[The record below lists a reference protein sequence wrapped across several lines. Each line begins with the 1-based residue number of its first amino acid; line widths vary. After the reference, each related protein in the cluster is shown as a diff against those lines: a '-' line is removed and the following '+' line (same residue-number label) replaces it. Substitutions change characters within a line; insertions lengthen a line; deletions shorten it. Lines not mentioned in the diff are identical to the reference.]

1 VERIG
6 LAGALRARHISKTFA
21 ATRALDDAAIGVAP
35 AEIHGLVGE
44 NGSGKS
50 TLIKILAG
58 YHASDPGGELAIDN
72 RPVTLPL
79 RPGQPRELG
88 LRFVHQNLGL
98 ISSLSVVEN
107 ILLEELAAPRLRPI
121 SWSRERRRAR
131 DTFARL
137 GVEIDPR
144 ATVGDLSP
152 AARAQLS
159 TARALAGTRIVGA
172 DQITPVRLLVLDE
185 TAAYLPAPER
195 ERFFDLIRTVAASG
209 VGILLVS
216 HDLGEARA
224 ISDRITVLRNGRN
237 AATVA
242 AAAVETRELVELVAG
257 KHVSSSPIRR
267 SARPGD
273 GPVAAEL
280 AHAICLNGL
289 VGDSVAGLSLKL
301 HRGEIVGITGPTGSG
316 FEEVPYLIFGASR
329 CAGGK
334 LKIDHEHDLAAMTPA
349 RALRAGIALLPGDRE
364 RDGVV
369 DSLSVEANIS
379 LPVLDRH
386 ARGLSLRKRQLT
398 ENARRLLAEYQ
409 VRPATPG
416 APMETL
422 SGGNQQKVLLAK
434 WIQLAPALL
443 LLHEPTRGVDVGAR
457 REILA
462 TLRRVAR
469 GGVAVICAS
478 GDYEELA
485 AVCDRVL
492 VFREGAPVRT
502 LIEDEITV
510 PQIADACLSHLR
522 PALPGNASAR
532 GAER

>member
-6 LAGALRARHISKTFA
+6 LTSALQARHVSKSFG
-21 ATRALDDAAIGVAP
+21 ATRALDNAAIGVAP
-35 AEIHGLVGE
+35 GEIHGLIGE

-58 YHASDPGGELAIDN
+58 YHVPDPGGELAIGDQ
-72 RPVTLPL
+72 PVRLPL

-98 ISSLSVVEN
+98 ISSLSVLEN
-107 ILLEELAAPRLRPI
+107 LLLEELAAARRRPI
-121 SWSRERRRAR
+121 SWTRERRRAR

-137 GVEIDPR
+137 GVDLDLR

-152 AARAQLS
+152 AGRAQLS
-159 TARALAGTRIVGA
+159 IVRALAGTPIAGE
-172 DQITPVRLLVLDE
+172 DQLTPVGLLVLDE

-195 ERFFDLIRTVAASG
+195 ERFFALIRTVADSG
-209 VGILLVS
+209 VSVLLVS
-216 HDLGEARA
+216 HDLGEARS

-237 AATVA
+237 AATIDA
-242 AAAVETRELVELVAG
+242 SAVQTHELVELVAG
-257 KHVSSSPIRR
+257 KHLSSPPIRR

-273 GPVAAEL
+273 SAVAEEP

-289 VGDSVAGLSLKL
+289 VGDSVAGVSLKL
-301 HRGEIVGITGPTGSG
+301 HPGEILGLTGSPGSG

-329 CAGGK
+329 CAAGK
-334 LKIDHEHDLAAMTPA
+334 LKIEHEHDLTAMTPA
-349 RALRAGIALLPGDRE
+349 RALRAGIALLPGDRQ

-369 DSLSVEANIS
+369 DSLTVEANIS

-386 ARGLSLRKRQLT
+386 VRGLRLRKRQLS

-409 VRPATPG
+409 VRPNTPG
-416 APMETL
+416 AAIETL

-443 LLHEPTRGVDVGAR
+443 LLHEPTRGVDVGSR
-457 REILA
+457 RELFA
-462 TLRRVAR
+462 TLRGLAR
-469 GGVAVICAS
+469 GGVAVMCAS
-478 GDYEELA
+478 GDHEELA
-485 AVCDRVL
+485 ELCDRVL
-492 VFREGAPVRT
+492 VFSEGAPVRA
-502 LIEDEITV
+502 LIEDEVTV
-510 PQIADACLSHLR
+510 AQIAAACLSDLR
-522 PALPGNASAR
+522 PALPDDGSAR
-532 GAER
+532 SAER

>member
-1 VERIG
+1 VGRIG
-6 LAGALRARHISKTFA
+6 LASALQARHISKSFG
-21 ATRALDDAAIGVAP
+21 ATRALDDAAIGVAR
-35 AEIHGLVGE
+35 AEIHALIGE

-58 YHASDPGGELAIDN
+58 YHTPDPGGELRIGN
-72 RPVTLPL
+72 RPVRLPL
-79 RPGQPRELG
+79 RPGQPRQLG

-107 ILLEELAAPRLRPI
+107 LLLEELAAARRRPI

-144 ATVGDLSP
+144 ATVGGLSP
-152 AARAQLS
+152 AGRAQLS
-159 TARALAGTRIVGA
+159 TVRALAGTPIAGE
-172 DQITPVRLLVLDE
+172 DQITAVQLLVLDE
-185 TAAYLPAPER
+185 TSAYLPAPER
-195 ERFFDLIRTVAASG
+195 ERFFALIRTVAASG
-209 VGILLVS
+209 VSVLLVS

-242 AAAVETRELVELVAG
+242 AAAVQTHELVELVAG
-257 KHVSSSPIRR
+257 QHVSSRSIKRR
-267 SARPGD
+267 TSPGD
-273 GPVAAEL
+273 GAAAEEL
-280 AHAICLNGL
+280 ADAICLAGL
-289 VGDSVAGLSLKL
+289 VGGSVAGVSLKL
-301 HRGEIVGITGPTGSG
+301 HSREILGLTGSPGSG
-316 FEEVPYLIFGASR
+316 FEEVPYLIFGAGR
-329 CAGGK
+329 CAAGK
-334 LKIDHEHDLAAMTPA
+334 LKIDREHDLTAMTPA
-349 RALRAGIALLPGDRE
+349 RALRAGIALLPGDRQ

-369 DSLSVEANIS
+369 DSLTVEANIS

-386 ARGLSLRKRQLT
+386 VRRLGLRKRRLT

-409 VRPATPG
+409 VRPNTPG
-416 APMETL
+416 AAMGTL

-457 REILA
+457 REIFAILRALA
-462 TLRRVAR
+462 RR
-469 GGVAVICAS
+469 GVAVICAS
-478 GDYEELA
+478 GDHEELA
-485 AVCDRVL
+485 ALCDRVL
-492 VFREGAPVRT
+492 VFSGGAPVRT

-510 PQIADACLSHLR
+510 AQIGSACLSDLG
-522 PALPGNASAR
+522 PAQPGNRSAR
-532 GAER
+532 SAER